1 MSTLLEYKCPC
12 CGGAIAFDSASQKLK
27 CPYCDTEFDVETL
40 KSYDEDLKKETPD
53 DMKWQTEAGKE
64 WQEGEAEGMRVY
76 VCDSCGGELAI
87 RKDDAPETVKN
98 RLKVFHDETEPL
110 KAFYEKMGILK
121 EIQGNQPI
129 EGATKDIL
137 AALGAD
143 V

>member
-76 VCDSCGGELAI
+76 VCDSCGGEARVPFQPREGRPI
-87 RKDDAPETVKN
+87 YCSACY
-98 RLKVFHDETEPL
+98 
-110 KAFYEKMGILK
+110 AKMK
-121 EIQGNQPI
+121 E
-129 EGATKDIL
+129 EA
-137 AALGAD
+137 
-143 V
+143 